1 MSLPKAAY
9 WKEAADKEIQSME
22 KHGVY
27 ELVPMFF
34 VPSSQNVVGTRW
46 VNKIKADGTFKSRLV
61 VAGMVSSPRYR
72 LWGYFRSNMMVE
84 LGFEKRFNSVPLYLD
99 NTSTLHVAGNRTYS
113 PW

>member
-9 WKEAADKEIQSME
+9 WKEAADKEIQSLE

-27 ELVPMFF
+27 ELVPMLF

-61 VAGMVSSPRYR
+61 VVQGWSQ
-72 LWGYFRSNMMVE
+72 
-84 LGFEKRFNSVPLYLD
+84 VPGIDYGG
-99 NTSTLHVAGNRTYS
+99 TFAPT
-113 PW
+113 